1 MRVLLDTHII
11 LWALEN
17 NSKLPKKA
25 REIIEDER
33 NQIYYSTASVWEIAI
48 KHKIGRAHV

>member
-17 NSKLPKKA
+17 NIKLSAKA
-25 REIIEDER
+25 KVDDLTFI
-33 NQIYYSTASVWEIAI
+33 IYYP
-48 KHKIGRAHV
+48 